1 MNTQLKCLTC
11 IVSSH
16 YRECS
21 RSMTETRVVIWVPT
35 SWDPLSTLAVGGE
48 NGKLILSITCIEN
61 LIFFFRINN
70 FTQSIKIYLSQAIV
84 VLFTVDT
91 YIEPLLYATMYDCQ
105 TWRFWSFTDFV
116 LSPDLGFRLSN
127 RTFSALVMR
136 YSSKDGNVEFGDFI
150 LCAIRM
156 KTMLGKGNNSVIS
169 HTFGWR
175 GMLYLQWMDFQIVFV
190 IGK

>member
-1 MNTQLKCLTC
+1 
-11 IVSSH
+11 
-16 YRECS
+16 
-21 RSMTETRVVIWVPT
+21 
-35 SWDPLSTLAVGGE
+35 
-48 NGKLILSITCIEN
+48 
-61 LIFFFRINN
+61 
-70 FTQSIKIYLSQAIV
+70 
-84 VLFTVDT
+84 
-91 YIEPLLYATMYDCQ
+91 MYDCQ

-116 LSPDLGFRLSN
+116 VSPIIYLFLLLIDLGFRLSN

-190 IGK
+190 IGKSYLFVIGKSYFNRFCISASFKNIDVENSGHAAFDLDTVSRK

>member
-1 MNTQLKCLTC
+1 
-11 IVSSH
+11 
-16 YRECS
+16 
-21 RSMTETRVVIWVPT
+21 
-35 SWDPLSTLAVGGE
+35 
-48 NGKLILSITCIEN
+48 
-61 LIFFFRINN
+61 
-70 FTQSIKIYLSQAIV
+70 
-84 VLFTVDT
+84 
-91 YIEPLLYATMYDCQ
+91 MYDCQ

-116 LSPDLGFRLSN
+116 LSPIIYLFLLLIDLGFRLSN

-190 IGK
+190 IGKSYFNRFCISASFKNIDVENSGHAAFDLDTVSRK

>member
-1 MNTQLKCLTC
+1 
-11 IVSSH
+11 
-16 YRECS
+16 
-21 RSMTETRVVIWVPT
+21 
-35 SWDPLSTLAVGGE
+35 
-48 NGKLILSITCIEN
+48 
-61 LIFFFRINN
+61 
-70 FTQSIKIYLSQAIV
+70 
-84 VLFTVDT
+84 
-91 YIEPLLYATMYDCQ
+91 MYDCQ

-116 LSPDLGFRLSN
+116 VSPIIYLFLLLIDLGFRLSN

-175 GMLYLQWMDFQIVFV
+175 GMLYLQWMDFQIVLLLGNNILIV
-190 IGK
+190 IGKSYFNCFCISASFKNIDVENSGHAAFDLDSVSRK

>member
-1 MNTQLKCLTC
+1 
-11 IVSSH
+11 
-16 YRECS
+16 
-21 RSMTETRVVIWVPT
+21 
-35 SWDPLSTLAVGGE
+35 
-48 NGKLILSITCIEN
+48 
-61 LIFFFRINN
+61 
-70 FTQSIKIYLSQAIV
+70 
-84 VLFTVDT
+84 
-91 YIEPLLYATMYDCQ
+91 MYDCQ

-116 LSPDLGFRLSN
+116 LSPIIYLFLLLIDLGFRLSN

-190 IGK
+190 IGKSYLNRFCISASFKNIDVENSGHAAFDLDTVSRK

>member
-1 MNTQLKCLTC
+1 
-11 IVSSH
+11 
-16 YRECS
+16 
-21 RSMTETRVVIWVPT
+21 
-35 SWDPLSTLAVGGE
+35 
-48 NGKLILSITCIEN
+48 
-61 LIFFFRINN
+61 
-70 FTQSIKIYLSQAIV
+70 
-84 VLFTVDT
+84 
-91 YIEPLLYATMYDCQ
+91 MYDCQ

-116 LSPDLGFRLSN
+116 LSPIIYLFLLLIDLGFRLSN

-175 GMLYLQWMDFQIVFV
+175 GMLYLQWMDFQIVLLLGNNILIV
-190 IGK
+190 IWKSYFNCFCISASFKNIDVENSGHAAFDLDTVSRK

>member
-1 MNTQLKCLTC
+1 
-11 IVSSH
+11 
-16 YRECS
+16 
-21 RSMTETRVVIWVPT
+21 MTETRVVIWVPT
-35 SWDPLSTLAVGGE
+35 SWDQLSTLAVGGE
-48 NGKLILSITCIEN
+48 NGKLILSITWIEN

-91 YIEPLLYATMYDCQ
+91 VHRLSPYFMPQCMIAKPEG
-105 TWRFWSFTDFV
+105 FWSFTDFV
-116 LSPDLGFRLSN
+116 LSPIIYLFLLLIDLGFRLSN

>member
-1 MNTQLKCLTC
+1 
-11 IVSSH
+11 
-16 YRECS
+16 
-21 RSMTETRVVIWVPT
+21 
-35 SWDPLSTLAVGGE
+35 
-48 NGKLILSITCIEN
+48 
-61 LIFFFRINN
+61 
-70 FTQSIKIYLSQAIV
+70 
-84 VLFTVDT
+84 
-91 YIEPLLYATMYDCQ
+91 MYDCQ

-116 LSPDLGFRLSN
+116 LSPIIYLFLLLIDLGFRLSN

-175 GMLYLQWMDFQIVFV
+175 GMLYLQWMDFQIVLLLGNNILIV
-190 IGK
+190 IGKSYFNCFCISASFKNIDVENSGHAAFDLDSVSRK

>member
-1 MNTQLKCLTC
+1 MANWYYQLHVLKT
-11 IVSSH
+11 
-16 YRECS
+16 
-21 RSMTETRVVIWVPT
+21 WF
-35 SWDPLSTLAVGGE
+35 
-48 NGKLILSITCIEN
+48 
-61 LIFFFRINN
+61 FFFRINN
-70 FTQSIKIYLSQAIV
+70 FTQSIKIYLSQAII

-116 LSPDLGFRLSN
+116 LSPIIYLFLLLIDLGFRLSN

-190 IGK
+190 IGKSYFNCYWEIIF